1 MSCKCLSVCL
11 SAVHRLGEAI
21 PELLKRLGD
30 LQNYSVQMPNISEN
44 INRIRQLIEQ
54 ARNTANKV
62 HPQTV

>member
-1 MSCKCLSVCL
+1 MSVCL